1 METSANFIPLGGVG
15 ETFEFDQ
22 PMKKRDEGYR
32 NKSLSS
38 GKPKVIGAT
47 KGRLV
52 NLLCVHRDLTL
63 G

>member
-15 ETFEFDQ
+15 ETFAFDQ
-22 PMKKRDEGYR
+22 PMKKRDAGYR

-47 KGRLV
+47 KGRFV
-52 NLLCVHRDLTL
+52 KIL
-63 G
+63 GLSIETRS